1 MVKTLLTFVLI
12 TFGFGALYA
21 QEVESS
27 NAGTTLFSVNVSPN
41 PASSHIMFSA
51 NSAIDFHVKMVDVLG
66 NTILDESISEGAGKV
81 DISKY
86 RNGVYFVTLDAEGV
100 KPITRKLIIRH

>member
-21 QEVESS
+21 QEVE
-27 NAGTTLFSVNVSPN
+27 GTNTANSLFSVNVSPN
-41 PASSHIMFSA
+41 PASSHVMFSA

-66 NTILDESISEGAGKV
+66 NTILDESISEGAGKI

-86 RNGVYFVTLDAEGV
+86 RNGVYFVTLQAEGV